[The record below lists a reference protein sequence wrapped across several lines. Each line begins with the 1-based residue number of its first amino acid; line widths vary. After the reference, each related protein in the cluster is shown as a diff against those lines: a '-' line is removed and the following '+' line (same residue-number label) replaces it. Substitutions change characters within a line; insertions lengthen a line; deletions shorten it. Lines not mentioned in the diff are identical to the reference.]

1 MKQISKKISNRN
13 LVLIL
18 IWLILLFSSILSLEI
33 LSSYLNSNPSQ
44 RIISSIWAGY
54 VVSSNFDK
62 SQINITSISA
72 SWIVP
77 TAFPT
82 TTDTYSSAWIGI
94 GGFQPD
100 KTLIQTGTE
109 HDYFNGKDFYAAW
122 YEILPDQA
130 IRIEEIEVSPGDLIK
145 ASIELTDQ
153 QKNEWKI
160 EIKDVTK
167 NQEFSINLNY
177 NSSMI
182 SADWIL
188 ERPTVQNQISSLA
201 NFGSVNFT
209 NCQATIDQIS
219 KPLGEYPHTI
229 ITMTNDL
236 SVRLA
241 AVSSLNEKKTDFTV
255 QFNKSS

>member
-1 MKQISKKISNRN
+1 M
-13 LVLIL
+13 
-18 IWLILLFSSILSLEI
+18 
-33 LSSYLNSNPSQ
+33 
-44 RIISSIWAGY
+44 
-54 VVSSNFDK
+54 
-62 SQINITSISA
+62 
-72 SWIVP
+72 
-77 TAFPT
+77 
-82 TTDTYSSAWIGI
+82 
-94 GGFQPD
+94 
-100 KTLIQTGTE
+100 
-109 HDYFNGKDFYAAW
+109 
-122 YEILPDQA
+122 PDQA

-145 ASIELTDQ
+145 ASIALIDK

-182 SADWIL
+182 SGDWIL

-209 NCQATIDQIS
+209 NCHATINQIS